1 MKAERL
7 ILSFIAILIG
17 LLVAG
22 VAFYFYQSTKKLK
35 NADTKT
41 ITIKINPSPTPDTSL
56 FLTIDSP
63 KDEAVFSRKTI
74 TISGKTKPDATILIS
89 TELSD
94 EVVKPARNGNF
105 STTQSIG
112 DEASIIEITAFF
124 ANGEQ
129 KTIRRTV
136 SFTTEEF

>member
-105 STTQSIG
+105 STTLSIG